1 MISLLYGDH
10 ESRNA
15 CGDILVI
22 TRCYT
27 TRTNSVWLERI
38 GECLCTIFIVSHRH
52 ELLVSVGLA
61 GERVAW

>member
-1 MISLLYGDH
+1 
-10 ESRNA
+10 
-15 CGDILVI
+15 
-22 TRCYT
+22 
-27 TRTNSVWLERI
+27 LERI

>member
-1 MISLLYGDH
+1 MIRLLYGDH
-10 ESRNA
+10 ESHNA

-22 TRCYT
+22 GSYT

-38 GECLCTIFIVSHRH
+38 GESLCTIFIVSHRH
-52 ELLVSVGLA
+52 EPVVSVSLA